1 MDNYDG
7 FSQNLQSYSKPCPNP
22 YCHNPHCKCGAKC
35 KCTPERPCGCSD
47 TSSSAGLL
55 HESVVAAVEEMRV
68 WVILMAEHAKFIRL
82 GLDPNPDQEH
92 FFRMADQFAI
102 QLEQLHYCIQQ
113 TPNTAPTQ
121 ILINL
126 REQTIQMVNQLIIFK
141 KTLFKL
147 LEECKGLGI
156 LPSMLVDHIRR
167 EADRF
172 VGTLERSKSKQT
184 KTRNQLGIPNGQTL
198 AETVP
203 RNLYH
208 RLSGKQL
215 FKVGIEETAF
225 FSRVHGEHAHHLSM
239 SFRPEV
245 QENYRQQAL
254 FFEKEFANHRS
265 QSKEVEKTGTGF
277 EKLVREGIKISCDFN
292 MYLQRVL
299 NDITTCTIP
308 TKQTNFPP
316 LLADHMSRETVY
328 YIDILERLHR

>member
-1 MDNYDG
+1 MDIYEG
-7 FSQNLQSYSKPCPNP
+7 FSENLQYYSKPCPNP
-22 YCHNPHCKCGAKC
+22 HCHNPNCKCGARC
-35 KCTPERPCGCSD
+35 SCTPEKSCSCSESNSTD
-47 TSSSAGLL
+47 IL
-55 HESVVAAVEEMRV
+55 HESVVAAIEEMRV

-82 GLDPNPDQEH
+82 GLDPNPDQEQ
-92 FFRMADQFAI
+92 FFRKADQFAVE
-102 QLEQLHYCIQQ
+102 LEQLYRIIQQ

-121 ILINL
+121 ILIAL
-126 REQTIQMVNQLIIFK
+126 REQTILMVNELILFK
-141 KTLFKL
+141 RTLFKL

-172 VGTLERSKSKQT
+172 VGTLERSKGLQT
-184 KTRNQLGIPNGQTL
+184 KSRKKLGIPDGKVI

-208 RLSGKQL
+208 RLSGGQL

-245 QENYRQQAL
+245 QESYRQHAL
-254 FFEKEFANHRS
+254 FFEKEFMNHRLHA
-265 QSKEVEKTGTGF
+265 KEVENTGTGF
-277 EKLVREGIKISCDFN
+277 EQLVRDGIKISSDFDN
-292 MYLQRVL
+292 YLKRVL
-299 NDITTCTIP
+299 HDITTCTIP
-308 TKQTNFPP
+308 TKQANFPP

-328 YIDILERLHR
+328 YIDILERLQR

>member
-1 MDNYDG
+1 MDIYDG

-22 YCHNPHCKCGAKC
+22 YCNNPNCKCGYNC
-35 KCTPERPCGCSD
+35 KCTPERQCDCSRTNSD
-47 TSSSAGLL
+47 NSL
-55 HESVVAAVEEMRV
+55 HESVVAAIEEMRV

-82 GLDPNPDQEH
+82 GLDPNPDQEQ
-92 FFRMADQFAI
+92 FFRMADQFAV
-102 QLEQLHYCIQQ
+102 QLEQLYRTIQQ

-121 ILINL
+121 TLISL
-126 REQTIQMVNQLIIFK
+126 REQTIQMVKQLIIFK

-156 LPSMLVDHIRR
+156 LPAMLVDHIRR

-172 VGTLERSKSKQT
+172 VGTLERSKGKQT
-184 KTRNQLGIPNGQTL
+184 KTRKKLGIPNGQTL

-208 RLSGKQL
+208 RLTGEQL

-245 QENYRQQAL
+245 QEKYRQQAL
-254 FFEKEFANHRS
+254 FYEREFMNHRS
-265 QSKEVEKTGTGF
+265 QSKEVERTGSGF
-277 EKLVREGIKISCDFN
+277 EKLVREGIKLSKDFN
-292 MYLQRVL
+292 NYLKLLL
-299 NDITTCTIP
+299 NEITTCTIP

-328 YIDILERLHR
+328 YIDILNRLQR